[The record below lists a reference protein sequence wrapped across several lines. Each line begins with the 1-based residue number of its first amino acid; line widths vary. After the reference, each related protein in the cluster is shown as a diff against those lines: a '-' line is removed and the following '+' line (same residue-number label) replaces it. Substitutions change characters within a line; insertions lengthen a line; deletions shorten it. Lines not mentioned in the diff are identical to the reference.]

1 VNSIAIVFSI
11 VIIVMLGEDYFEQ
24 PFNDKDLIDRL
35 TRKQVFEQS
44 QAFEHGSCACLRT
57 HPRH

>member
-1 VNSIAIVFSI
+1 
-11 VIIVMLGEDYFEQ
+11 MLGEDYFEQ